1 MVDFSNAETP
11 SAAVP
16 TMVADSKSDSTS
28 SVLHNSVNLASRL
41 GQNGSSSQ
49 STQPSIPVT
58 VSWAKKSKTKAD
70 KSLSVQ
76 DEVEQLIEDILNP
89 SKVKTTT
96 KFNQLCETL
105 LDKTCKSSTLT
116 LSWRTTSAGV
126 ILNNVVDR
134 HSDKKPFWPKK
145 SLLNLIRD
153 CNIAAS
159 SCTPLILLA
168 IELKDLEV
176 VDCCINHMQDI
187 PDSILTKSLQF
198 YIRYFQSEGVRGQQ
212 TGDDELAT
220 AAPQFSIMCSC
231 PQYVNKVLSC
241 PFNDT
246 FILDYLKQFSFDEAL
261 VLLQYL
267 FCLVKGS
274 SSQQNDSTPTLN
286 AVADWTSALL
296 DAHFSQ
302 FLLSYEARE
311 LLFKLA
317 DAVKYQEMFYNE
329 LEAVQAILESFK
341 TSASVPVKQ
350 TSGSYSIEVLI
361 M

>member
-1 MVDFSNAETP
+1 MSFLQLLT
-11 SAAVP
+11 
-16 TMVADSKSDSTS
+16 SDSTS

-126 ILNNVVDR
+126 ILNNVVER

-198 YIRYFQSEGVRGQQ
+198 YIR
-212 TGDDELAT
+212 
-220 AAPQFSIMCSC
+220 
-231 PQYVNKVLSC
+231 
-241 PFNDT
+241 
-246 FILDYLKQFSFDEAL
+246 
-261 VLLQYL
+261 
-267 FCLVKGS
+267 
-274 SSQQNDSTPTLN
+274 
-286 AVADWTSALL
+286 
-296 DAHFSQ
+296 
-302 FLLSYEARE
+302 
-311 LLFKLA
+311 
-317 DAVKYQEMFYNE
+317 
-329 LEAVQAILESFK
+329 
-341 TSASVPVKQ
+341 
-350 TSGSYSIEVLI
+350 
-361 M
+361 